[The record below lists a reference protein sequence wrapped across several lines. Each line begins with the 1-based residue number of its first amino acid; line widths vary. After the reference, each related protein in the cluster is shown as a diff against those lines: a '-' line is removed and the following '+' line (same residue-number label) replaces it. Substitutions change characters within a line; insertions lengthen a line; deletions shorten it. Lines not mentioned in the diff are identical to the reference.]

1 MTDLNLPDRIADLLR
16 NDPACV
22 GRVTVRTI
30 NAIASECERTI
41 TEALATLSKPE
52 PAEVGEAVAA
62 WLEHKA
68 REYPSTDWA
77 NQLRAMAFLIRE
89 EYAAHP
95 VPSGGT
101 LVDLLAKAVSDIA
114 AALIMAGKKDK
125 IQVWT
130 APYVEAINAHDAKAE
145 IAGAAAIERIDC
157 KEVAIDHGREVRVIF
172 KDNRQAFA
180 LFNELQFRALST
192 ATGDEGGE

>member
-1 MTDLNLPDRIADLLR
+1 MTDTDTLREALKNLCKARQA
-16 NDPACV
+16 V
-22 GRVTVRTI
+22 GRLPNVLHDAFVD
-30 NAIASECERTI
+30 AQ
-41 TEALATLSKPE
+41 EALATLSKPE
-52 PAEVGEAVAA
+52 PAAVGEAVAA

-68 REYPSTDWA
+68 RGYPSTDWA

-89 EYAAHP
+89 EYAARP

-101 LVDLLAKAVSDIA
+101 LVDLLAKAVSDIT
-114 AALIMAGKKDK
+114 AALMLAGKDHK
-125 IQVWT
+125 IQKWT

-157 KEVAIDHGREVRVIF
+157 EEVAIDHGREVRVIF

-180 LFNELQFRALST
+180 LFNELQSRALST
-192 ATGDEGGE
+192 ATGDEGGK